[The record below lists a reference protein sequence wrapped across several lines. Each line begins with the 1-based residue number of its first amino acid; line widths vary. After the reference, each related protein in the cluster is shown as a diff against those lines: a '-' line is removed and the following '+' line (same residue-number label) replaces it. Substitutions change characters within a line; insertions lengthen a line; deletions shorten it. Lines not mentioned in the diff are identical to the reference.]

1 VLCLAALTVLA
12 VRLVPV
18 VLTRAARAGIRS
30 RSFILPLAAQ
40 QAARRPHSGTAM
52 VLVAAA
58 IAVAVFGLALHATWG
73 RSQHDQAALRVGTDL
88 SLTLPAP
95 AGLQDAAQVDAAMK
109 SSPREQV
116 VSAVIHR
123 PLTLGRYVGQEG
135 SRPVLVAVDTRK
147 AGALLRGRT
156 DPGRTWA
163 HIGADLLADE
173 PVAGLPLPDD
183 GTGIRLRGP
192 SPAGAALTVTP
203 TAVLEGPAGFRSSVS
218 AGPLPLDGAWHPV
231 RWLSPM
237 GPGQRLVALRLELD
251 GNPGRQP
258 GTATI
263 GLSLTVPGAGEDLAD
278 RPPWQVLTLQKDTPV
293 AGATVSL
300 QPTDRGA
307 ELRARI
313 NVNPDYFAY
322 TGADVLLTGFPVP
335 PNVPVVVSQ
344 DLVDAVGARVG
355 DELSAIV
362 GDTVLLLRVAA
373 VVPAVPSAP
382 GQVAVLADA
391 DTLSRAL
398 IDAGRL
404 DPVVDAWWVAR
415 PTPDTVAALQALELG
430 DVAVRQDVAEQL
442 AQGPLRVTVPTTL
455 LTLVA
460 IAVVMLL
467 AAVGLVLSAE
477 RQRRS
482 AEVVRLRALGLS
494 RRDARRLL
502 LAEHLAFFVPL
513 VLVGTLVGV
522 AAALSLGPHLIR
534 SDLGAAPVPRAVVAW
549 SWTAELLLV
558 GGLLLATVAVTAALT
573 ALHVR
578 RSDPAQLRTGDW

>member
-1 VLCLAALTVLA
+1 
-12 VRLVPV
+12 
-18 VLTRAARAGIRS
+18 
-30 RSFILPLAAQ
+30 
-40 QAARRPHSGTAM
+40 
-52 VLVAAA
+52 
-58 IAVAVFGLALHATWG
+58 
-73 RSQHDQAALRVGTDL
+73 
-88 SLTLPAP
+88 
-95 AGLQDAAQVDAAMK
+95 
-109 SSPREQV
+109 
-116 VSAVIHR
+116 
-123 PLTLGRYVGQEG
+123 
-135 SRPVLVAVDTRK
+135 
-147 AGALLRGRT
+147 
-156 DPGRTWA
+156 
-163 HIGADLLADE
+163 
-173 PVAGLPLPDD
+173 
-183 GTGIRLRGP
+183 
-192 SPAGAALTVTP
+192 
-203 TAVLEGPAGFRSSVS
+203 
-218 AGPLPLDGAWHPV
+218 
-231 RWLSPM
+231 
-237 GPGQRLVALRLELD
+237 
-251 GNPGRQP
+251 
-258 GTATI
+258 
-263 GLSLTVPGAGEDLAD
+263 
-278 RPPWQVLTLQKDTPV
+278 
-293 AGATVSL
+293 
-300 QPTDRGA
+300 
-307 ELRARI
+307 
-313 NVNPDYFAY
+313 
-322 TGADVLLTGFPVP
+322 
-335 PNVPVVVSQ
+335 
-344 DLVDAVGARVG
+344 
-355 DELSAIV
+355 
-362 GDTVLLLRVAA
+362 